1 MLKLLGKRSLEYLA
15 PNLLLKRK
23 LSNVKNFDPEFDLIP
38 YLADKDKISIDV
50 GADWGIYT
58 QEMLKHSKECWAFE
72 PIPKLAKQLRR
83 TFKDRTVIQAVALSD
98 KNEKAQL
105 RFPKN
110 LSTRAT
116 IEKEN
121 TINGYSEIKV
131 ITVPT
136 RRLDDYNLGLVGL
149 IKIDV
154 EGHEKAV
161 LHGAKELL
169 RRDKPSLIVEA
180 EDCHKPNSVNN
191 VWKFLSD
198 LGFKGFFFLNG
209 YLQNIEEFRQEYH
222 QNINNSKDLR
232 DKENLSVYINNFVFL
247 TSDNIHKVNRFFK

>member
-1 MLKLLGKRSLEYLA
+1 ME
-15 PNLLLKRK
+15 PN
-23 LSNVKNFDPEFDLIP
+23 I
-38 YLADKDKISIDV
+38 
-50 GADWGIYT
+50 
-58 QEMLKHSKECWAFE
+58 QMLKHSKECWVFE
-72 PIPKLAKQLRR
+72 PIPELAKQLQR
-83 TFKDRTVIQAVALSD
+83 TFKDRTVIRAVALSD
-98 KNEKAQL
+98 KNGKAQL

-110 LSTRAT
+110 LSTRAS

-136 RRLDDYNLGLVGL
+136 RRLDDYDLGPVGL

-161 LHGAKELL
+161 LHGAEELL

-209 YLQNIEEFRQEYH
+209 YLQNIEEFRQEHH
-222 QNINNSKDLR
+222 QNINNSKDSGI
-232 DKENLSVYINNFVFL
+232 KKTGVYINNFVF
-247 TSDNIHKVNRFFK
+247 